1 MATVDDCRLMDI
13 RTVFDHRGTIAIVES
28 ELDVGFPIRRV
39 YWTFDI
45 PSQAVRAGHAHRALQ
60 QVYVAA
66 SGSFEVLLD
75 DGERQSSIRLY
86 RPDQGLLLVP
96 GIWREISHFSSNA
109 CLLVIASELYDEAD
123 YIRDHADFLAGRTAS
138 R

>member
-1 MATVDDCRLMDI
+1 MASVDDCRLMDI
-13 RTVFDHRGTIAIVES
+13 RTVFDHRGTIAITEGGID
-28 ELDVGFPIRRV
+28 LGFEIKRV

-45 PSQAVRAGHAHRALQ
+45 PSKATRAGHAHRTLQ
-60 QVYVAA
+60 QLYVAV
-66 SGSFEVLLD
+66 SGSFEVQLD
-75 DGERQSSIRLY
+75 DGVRQSGVRLY

-109 CLLVIASELYDEAD
+109 CLLVMASEHYDEAD
-123 YIRDHADFLAGRTAS
+123 YIREHRDFLAEKAAS